1 MWAAKDEP
9 ATPICSG
16 PSSNR
21 ETKILAKQTRRQ
33 TEGEKM
39 RDTNSKAFWK
49 RANNGRQTTQNI
61 SEQLDKNFG
70 MKKQNTVIVDRL
82 IKRSPTNKVAK

>member
-1 MWAAKDEP
+1 
-9 ATPICSG
+9 
-16 PSSNR
+16 
-21 ETKILAKQTRRQ
+21 
-33 TEGEKM
+33 M
-39 RDTNSKAFWK
+39 RDTNSTAFWK

>member
-1 MWAAKDEP
+1 M
-9 ATPICSG
+9 S
-16 PSSNR
+16 
-21 ETKILAKQTRRQ
+21 
-33 TEGEKM
+33 
-39 RDTNSKAFWK
+39 DTNSKSFWK